1 MRKYTPAQI
10 IVAILSLFIPPAAVW
25 LCEGFGIDFWINVI
39 LCFLGWIP
47 GSIHS
52 IYIWFVWVER
62 KWKTHHGESVTE
74 HPFLVFS
81 GEFEQRSRWKGN
93 GQDGWFGYFDDN
105 LKGGEGRANTVGG
118 QVDPEQARP
127 IPMSLSGAEVMGWT
141 VSTSSTPAVW
151 VHWYASRVV

>member
-25 LCEGFGIDFWINVI
+25 LCEGFGIDFWINVV
-39 LCFLGWIP
+39 LCILGWIP

-81 GEFEQRSRWKGN
+81 SEFEQRSRWKGN
-93 GQDGWFGYFDDN
+93 GQDGWFGRWTTI
-105 LKGGEGRANTVGG
+105 G
-118 QVDPEQARP
+118 
-127 IPMSLSGAEVMGWT
+127 LS
-141 VSTSSTPAVW
+141 
-151 VHWYASRVV
+151 